1 MLILQDRCDDSNF
14 FVLLGLGSGVHL
26 SGASKSARY
35 LFKQFTATGSSIKFL
50 LQASS
55 QFLTQTLHIDS
66 GRGLFSFISL
76 TASRFFP
83 SDVNAI

>member
-1 MLILQDRCDDSNF
+1 MTATFLF
-14 FVLLGLGSGVHL
+14 FLDLGSGVHL

-55 QFLTQTLHIDS
+55 QFLTQTLHIERGS
-66 GRGLFSFISL
+66 GLFSLISL